1 MAIFSKKEDEK
12 SDQDTVATETPKKA
26 PKAKTEKLKSNT
38 GDAYRILIKPLMTEK
53 LNKQSAAGVVAF
65 KVHPKA
71 NKISV
76 AKAVETVY
84 DVKVEKVNMVTMPS
98 KPKNFGRT
106 SSRTAVWKKAV
117 VTLKKGQVIQE

>member
-1 MAIFSKKEDEK
+1 
-12 SDQDTVATETPKKA
+12 
-26 PKAKTEKLKSNT
+26 
-38 GDAYRILIKPLMTEK
+38 MTEK
-53 LNKQSAAGVVAF
+53 LNKQSASGVVAF

-84 DVKVEKVNMVTMPS
+84 DVKVERVNMVTMPS

-106 SSRTAVWKKAV
+106 SSRTAVWKKAI